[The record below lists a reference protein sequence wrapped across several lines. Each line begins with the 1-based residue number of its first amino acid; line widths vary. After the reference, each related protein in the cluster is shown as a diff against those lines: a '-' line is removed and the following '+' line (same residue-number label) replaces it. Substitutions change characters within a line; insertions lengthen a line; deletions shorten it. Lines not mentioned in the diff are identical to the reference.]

1 MLGLASHWR
10 LQMREL
16 QDTSELHD
24 YTELVI
30 ELWTAYMV
38 HGFNLSELGGG
49 DSREGIDRIQHDAIY
64 FQELVETK
72 ESEGWWWDGGWIEA
86 VQSWAHWIAQ
96 MAKYGN
102 FSQPQYDITKYM
114 EPKETK

>member
-1 MLGLASHWR
+1 
-10 LQMREL
+10 MRQL

-38 HGFNLSELGGG
+38 HGFNLSSIGGG
-49 DSREGIDRIQHDAIY
+49 DSRDGIDRISGEAYMFIDKATTM
-64 FQELVETK
+64 EAR
-72 ESEGWWWDGGWIEA
+72 GWWWDGGWIEA
-86 VQSWAHWIAQ
+86 VQSWAHWNAQ
-96 MAKYGN
+96 MTKYGN
-102 FSQPQYDITKYM
+102 FSQPQFDITKYM

>member
-1 MLGLASHWR
+1 
-10 LQMREL
+10 MRQL

-30 ELWTAYMV
+30 ELWSAYMEY
-38 HGFNLSELGGG
+38 GFNLSSLGGG
-49 DSREGIDRIQHDAIY
+49 DSMAGIDRIRYDATCFLDI
-64 FQELVETK
+64 VEAK

-86 VQSWAHWIAQ
+86 LQSYALHHASL
-96 MAKYGN
+96 AKYGN
-102 FSQPQYDITKYM
+102 IGQEWNITKYM